1 MYFSRKKRYMANCI
15 DHLERQKRY
24 VDILTDAGFKAV
36 FGEERNSDVL
46 MDLLNIILPR
56 ERRVKAISYMTTE
69 MPQFSPS
76 RKNVRL
82 DLRCKGEDGTVF
94 IVEVQCYRQ
103 SNFFKRCVLYAA
115 KSYDS
120 GSLSGDLQKY
130 DLPPVYFIGLLSGD
144 MQRFQ
149 NAPDNESG
157 EGPVLEYTFREKI
170 THKVP
175 DETIMI
181 IFVELNRFRK
191 RLDECT
197 TLFDKWCYSLKHVGT
212 LDSLPE
218 DLRLKAFERFFSAC
232 EIARLSPEVKLTYE
246 KDMITEQ
253 DYYNIIETAR
263 EEGLALGRSEG
274 RKEGR
279 EEGRKEG
286 REEGRAE
293 GHKEGREEGLKA
305 GRREA
310 IIDLAEKMKR
320 QGLDMD
326 IICETTGLKKEE
338 IALL

>member
-1 MYFSRKKRYMANCI
+1 MANCI

-120 GSLSGDLQKY
+120 GSLSGD
-130 DLPPVYFIGLLSGD
+130 
-144 MQRFQ
+144 
-149 NAPDNESG
+149 
-157 EGPVLEYTFREKI
+157 YTFREKI

-279 EEGRKEG
+279 EEGREEGRKEG

>member
-1 MYFSRKKRYMANCI
+1 M
-15 DHLERQKRY
+15 EQKTRTVQRY
-24 VDILTDAGFKAV
+24 VDILTEAGFKAV
-36 FGEERNSDVL
+36 FGVEKNKDVL
-46 MDLLNIILPR
+46 IDLLNVVLP
-56 ERRVKAISYMTTE
+56 EHRRVQDLTYSTTE
-69 MPQFSPS
+69 LPGFTMANKS
-76 RKNVRL
+76 VRL
-82 DLRCKGEDGTVF
+82 DLRCTGEDGAKF
-94 IVEVQCYRQ
+94 IVEMQCYRQ
-103 SNFFKRCVLYAA
+103 VNFFKRCVLYAA

-279 EEGRKEG
+279 EEG
-286 REEGRAE
+286 
-293 GHKEGREEGLKA
+293 LKA

-326 IICETTGLKKEE
+326 IICETTGLTKEE

>member
-1 MYFSRKKRYMANCI
+1 MNHSAK
-15 DHLERQKRY
+15 
-24 VDILTDAGFKAV
+24 
-36 FGEERNSDVL
+36 
-46 MDLLNIILPR
+46 
-56 ERRVKAISYMTTE
+56 
-69 MPQFSPS
+69 
-76 RKNVRL
+76 
-82 DLRCKGEDGTVF
+82 LR
-94 IVEVQCYRQ
+94 
-103 SNFFKRCVLYAA
+103 
-115 KSYDS
+115 
-120 GSLSGDLQKY
+120 
-130 DLPPVYFIGLLSGD
+130 
-144 MQRFQ
+144 
-149 NAPDNESG
+149 
-157 EGPVLEYTFREKI
+157 
-170 THKVP
+170 
-175 DETIMI
+175 
-181 IFVELNRFRK
+181 FVELNRFRK

-232 EIARLSPEVKLTYE
+232 EIARLSSEVKLTYE

-274 RKEGR
+274 RKEGREEGR

-326 IICETTGLKKEE
+326 IICETTGLTKEE